1 MRALT
6 VFLCLL
12 LTIVIAFG
20 AWFYITGTLNAQ
32 VGRVTAR
39 ASDYPEAFESIR
51 SVLTGGGAQAVYSIG
66 DTLESPADYTLMDVN
81 IQLTNR
87 SLFDA
92 EWLNIEL
99 APIDG
104 DVALYSLAGACADV
118 PAQGMQSVNLK
129 LVTRAGTESVH
140 TATIQYY
147 VFGVSRSIQVQF

>member
-1 MRALT
+1 MKALT

-12 LTIVIAFG
+12 LSIAIAFG
-20 AWFYITGTLNAQ
+20 AWFYITGTLDAQ
-32 VGRVTAR
+32 VSRVSAQ
-39 ASDYPEAFESIR
+39 ASEYPEAFDSIR
-51 SVLTGGGAQAVYSIG
+51 SVLQSGGAQAIYSIG
-66 DTLESPADYTLMDVN
+66 DTLENAADYTLMDIN

-104 DVALYSLAGACADV
+104 DVALYSLTGACTDV
-118 PAQGMQSVNLK
+118 PAKGMQSVNLK
-129 LVTRAGTESVH
+129 LVTRAGADSVH

-147 VFGVSRSIQVQF
+147 VFGISRSIQIQF